1 MKSHKAI
8 MRFAGLFVAS
18 AVVGFQ
24 GQLAHSQAKGVSD
37 TVQVHVVITNE
48 AVQDGGDT
56 PLLTAQN
63 VTVTQGKTP
72 LKVTQVLPAKG
83 ENAALLLFILIDDT
97 CDTGIGNNLSDI
109 KDFVNAQPATTMFA
123 VGYMSNANVQITQ
136 DFTADHALV
145 VKAIRLPRGTLSSSD
160 SPYLSLISLLK
171 RLPVTKVR
179 RQIIMV
185 SDGIDRLRGANGS
198 QGMGAGMGSSR
209 DMYAGMGP
217 TRNMAAMSPGN
228 ITMNTISVDAETASQ
243 TAQRYGI
250 QVNGIYAPGVGRLGR
265 NSWEAQLGQSGVGMI
280 ADESGGEYF
289 ALGNQQPVNFK
300 NYLDRIQKIIDNQY
314 YLVFDARPKNK
325 AGLQRIKISS
335 DAPGSEIAAPDNV
348 WVPAIGEATRR
359 NKWR

>member
-1 MKSHKAI
+1 MQSIHRIVLWAPSRYRFASRIRRCQRSIGGRMKSHKAI

-109 KDFVNAQPATTMFA
+109 KDFVDAQPATTMFA

-145 VKAIRLPRGTLSSSD
+145 VK
-160 SPYLSLISLLK
+160 
-171 RLPVTKVR
+171 
-179 RQIIMV
+179 
-185 SDGIDRLRGANGS
+185 
-198 QGMGAGMGSSR
+198 
-209 DMYAGMGP
+209 
-217 TRNMAAMSPGN
+217 
-228 ITMNTISVDAETASQ
+228 
-243 TAQRYGI
+243 
-250 QVNGIYAPGVGRLGR
+250 
-265 NSWEAQLGQSGVGMI
+265 
-280 ADESGGEYF
+280 
-289 ALGNQQPVNFK
+289 
-300 NYLDRIQKIIDNQY
+300 
-314 YLVFDARPKNK
+314 
-325 AGLQRIKISS
+325 
-335 DAPGSEIAAPDNV
+335 
-348 WVPAIGEATRR
+348 
-359 NKWR
+359 

>member
-1 MKSHKAI
+1 MKSHKTM
-8 MRFAGLFVAS
+8 MRSAGLFVAL
-18 AVVGFQ
+18 AVLGFQ
-24 GQLAHSQAKGVSD
+24 GQLAHPQARGISD

-48 AVQDGGDT
+48 AIQDGGET
-56 PLLTAQN
+56 PVLTAQN

-97 CDTGIGNNLSDI
+97 CDTNIGNNLTDI
-109 KDFVNAQPATTMFA
+109 KDFVDAQPATTMFA
-123 VGYMSNANVQITQ
+123 VGYMSNANVQIAQ

-145 VKAIRLPRGTLSSSD
+145 VKAIRLPRGTLSTAD

-171 RLPVTKVR
+171 RLPATKVR

-185 SDGIDRLRGANGS
+185 SDGIDRLRSTNG
-198 QGMGAGMGSSR
+198 MAAGMGSSR

-314 YLVFDARPKNK
+314 YLVFDARPKKK

-335 DAPGSEIAAPDNV
+335 DATGSEIAAPDNV
-348 WVPAIGEATRR
+348 WVPGIEDAGKPGDVYGR
-359 NKWR
+359 

>member
-348 WVPAIGEATRR
+348 WVPAIGGNAKE
-359 NKWR
+359 